1 MGKRVVATVPGK
13 LILMGEHAVVYG
25 RPAVVASVGLR
36 ARVAMTPGDGGVTIE
51 LPDIDIRS
59 ELPWSEILD
68 YARSARS
75 AWVDYSR
82 RPAPETFDRVRGEDP
97 DHLVKVALGEV
108 AEGTAPESLPA
119 LAVEVKSEIPIGAG
133 FGSSAATAVGVVAAA
148 LEMLGLPADAPSVDR
163 LAMEVERRQH
173 GLPSGVDHRTVLRGG
188 LTWAQAGPAGDLEVE
203 ELSADPKLLAGFHVF
218 HTGKPE
224 ETTGAVVAEVRRRK
238 REAPRWFDEVLDR
251 MGQRVVEFHDL
262 LSRAD
267 AGPEEVTS
275 VVRVYE
281 HCLEEIGVVPGG
293 VMEVVRRVEA
303 SGGAAKISGAGGL
316 AGPGAGCLLVY
327 WPHPGDDGLP
337 AELDTYT
344 RYSVA
349 LGVDGLRVET
359 SAE

>member
-25 RPAVVASVGLR
+25 RPAVVAAVGLT
-36 ARVAMTPGDGGVTIE
+36 ARVELKLRHRGVAIE
-51 LPDIDIRS
+51 LPDIDFRS
-59 ELPWSEILD
+59 ELSWSEILA
-68 YARSARS
+68 YTRSARS
-75 AWVDYSR
+75 AWVEYSR
-82 RPAPETFDRVRGEDP
+82 RPGPETFNRVRGEDT
-97 DHLVKVALGEV
+97 DHLIKVALGEV
-108 AEGTAPESLPA
+108 AEGAAAESLLA
-119 LAVEVKSEIPIGAG
+119 LGVKVESEIPIGAG

-148 LEMLGLPADAPSVDR
+148 LEMLGLPAGAPQVDR
-163 LAMEVERRQH
+163 LVMEAERRQH

-188 LTWAQAGPAGDLEVE
+188 LIWAQTGPKGALEIE
-203 ELSADPKLLAGFHVF
+203 ELSADPELLAGFRVF
-218 HTGKPE
+218 HTGAPE

-238 REAPRWFDEVLDR
+238 REAPKWFDEVLDR
-251 MGQRVVEFHDL
+251 MGRLVVEFHDL
-262 LSRAD
+262 LPRAD
-267 AGPEEVTS
+267 AGHEEVS
-275 VVRVYE
+275 RIIRDYE
-281 HCLEEIGVVPGG
+281 RCLEEIGVVPRG
-293 VMEVVRRVEA
+293 VRDVVRRVEA

-316 AGPGAGCLLVY
+316 EGPGAGCLLAY